1 MAPSQILGPQIR
13 ELMRPDPVQRPD
25 LERTPDVGPAADE
38 GPSFGEALE
47 GALREVDGELQAADE
62 LAARYVAGEEV
73 DLHTVILEMQ
83 KADMSFRTMLEVR
96 NKLIDAYREIMQL
109 QV

>member
-1 MAPSQILGPQIR
+1 MAPTQITAPAIH
-13 ELMRPDPVQRPD
+13 ELLRPQRP
-25 LERTPDVGPAADE
+25 EQTAPTTPDAGPAE
-38 GPSFGEALE
+38 GAAPSFGEALE
-47 GALREVDGELQAADE
+47 GALRSVDGELRAADE

-73 DLHTVILEMQ
+73 DLHRVVLEMQ